1 MMSLCFDHPDAL
13 LSLGHITLYIDGS
26 PVISVDGLSLRTSEE
41 GKMMGMHFQTF
52 FGGAFVCHSI
62 IVNFDWDWDWLGHSG
77 DWASSKD
84 QRAWFADV
92 TGVIVE

>member
-1 MMSLCFDHPDAL
+1 MISLCFDDRDAL
-13 LSLGHITLYIDGS
+13 ILSGEITLYIDGS
-26 PVISVDGLSLRTSEE
+26 PVISIDGLSLRTSEE

-52 FGGAFVCHSI
+52 FGGAFVRRSI
-62 IVNFDWDWDWLGHSG
+62 IINFDLDGDWLGHTG